1 MIDSN
6 AQAYKSDS
14 QDELHRA
21 PRLENFPDYN
31 PEEFD
36 EYVEELHP
44 VKSCISVKKR
54 RVKKKDSKISMPE
67 AQIEQ

>member
-1 MIDSN
+1 MIDVD
-6 AQAYKSDS
+6 AHKSVS
-14 QDELHRA
+14 QDELQRA

-44 VKSCISVKKR
+44 V
-54 RVKKKDSKISMPE
+54 
-67 AQIEQ
+67 